1 MSITIVFFLGLFVAL
16 IGVIPPGLLNMT
28 AAKISLKEGAGRGVM
43 FSTGVCLVVFI
54 QTYIAAIFSRYLSNR
69 TDIVE
74 ILQRVAFVIFVL
86 ITVYFLLSASKQKND
101 VTEVVEEDIKS
112 KKSRFFYGMLLSGLN
127 VFPIPYQA
135 YMTITLASFG
145 IMDFERLSIITYVT
159 GASMGTFVMLY
170 VYIFF
175 FDKIKDKAF
184 TSQKNMN
191 YIIGSVTGLVA
202 LITFINILREL

>member
-16 IGVIPPGLLNMT
+16 IGVVPPGLLNMT
-28 AAKISLKEGAGRGVM
+28 AAKISLKEGAGRGIM

-69 TDIVE
+69 PDIVE

-86 ITVYFLLSASKQKND
+86 ITIYFLAVASKQNEAKVIETD
-101 VTEVVEEDIKS
+101 VRS
-112 KKSRFFYGMLLSGLN
+112 KKSRFFYGMLLSSLN

-135 YMTITLASFG
+135 YMTITLATFG
-145 IMDFERLSIITYVT
+145 VMDFERLSIITYVT
-159 GASMGTFVMLY
+159 GAAMGTFVMLY

-175 FDKIKDKAF
+175 FDRIKDKAF

-202 LITFINILREL
+202 LVTFINILKEL

>member
-1 MSITIVFFLGLFVAL
+1 MSITIIFFLGLFVAL
-16 IGVIPPGLLNMT
+16 IGVVPPGLLNMT

-69 TDIVE
+69 PDIVE

-86 ITVYFLLSASKQKND
+86 ITIYFLVLASKQEKKQEA
-101 VTEVVEEDIKS
+101 EVEVKS
-112 KKSRFFYGMLLSGLN
+112 KKGRFFYGMLLSSLN

-145 IMDFERLSIITYVT
+145 VMDFERISIITYVT
-159 GASMGTFVMLY
+159 GAAMGTFVMLY

-175 FDKIKDKAF
+175 FDRIKDKAF

-202 LITFINILREL
+202 LITFINILREI